1 MSKKSALMF
10 IYINIPLV
18 SVAYLY
24 SYLLCSAAPAFIYLT
39 LFTALRNLVLVEILK
54 NGTRLK
60 DVIHSGQQ
68 SPEGYF
74 LPAILQASA
83 IEAAAIP
90 FVPLTMTMNPYVW
103 LTFIPMSFMFEVV
116 FDFFHYWVHRSLH
129 YSALPWH
136 KAHHTYVHLTP
147 AIAFY
152 QDWADLILANVI
164 PFFLANR
171 IVQTVWGPLTAMELS
186 LLLTYKIFVELS
198 GHAGRRLRP
207 SSSFPQCV
215 WLPRALGIELY
226 AEDHALHHT
235 NPGCNFAKRFALWDK
250 VFGTYHATV

>member
-1 MSKKSALMF
+1 MF
-10 IYINIPLV
+10 IYINVPLV

-24 SYLLCSAAPAFIYLT
+24 SYLIGSGFIYLT
-39 LFTALRNLVLVEILK
+39 LFTALRNLTLVQILK
-54 NGTRLK
+54 NGTRSK
-60 DVIHSGQQ
+60 DAIHPEEESK
-68 SPEGYF
+68 SEGYF
-74 LPAILQASA
+74 LGSILQASA
-83 IEAAAIP
+83 IEAAVIP
-90 FVPLTMTMNPYVW
+90 FVPLTTTINPYVW

-129 YSALPWH
+129 YYSALPWH

-164 PFFLANR
+164 PFMLANR

-250 VFGTYHATV
+250 VFGTYQASV

>member
-1 MSKKSALMF
+1 MF
-10 IYINIPLV
+10 IYINVPLV

-24 SYLLCSAAPAFIYLT
+24 SHVLGAGFIYLM
-39 LFTALRNLVLVEILK
+39 LFTALRNLVLVEFLK
-54 NGTRLK
+54 NATRCK
-60 DVIHSGQQ
+60 DMSYPPDRK
-68 SPEGYF
+68 PEGYF
-74 LPAILQASA
+74 MLSILQASA
-83 IEAAAIP
+83 IEAATIP
-90 FVPLTMTMNPYVW
+90 FVSVSSTPNNLVW
-103 LTFIPMSFMFEVV
+103 LTFVPMSFMFEVV

-129 YSALPWH
+129 WSALSWH
-136 KAHHTYVHLTP
+136 KTHHTYAHLTP

-164 PFFLANR
+164 PFLLANR
-171 IVQTVWGPLTAMELS
+171 IVQTVWGPLTSMELA

-207 SSSFPQCV
+207 ASSFPQFV

-235 NPGCNFAKRFALWDK
+235 NPDCNFAKRFALWDK
-250 VFGTYHATV
+250 VFGTYQATG